1 LYHFRQRH
9 FRGILPSRQPKDG
22 KGEEV
27 QEVKQERHLEKS
39 DISRTTPLIGE
50 MWAKERIP
58 RYSAQ
63 YMLSGVGSCWSRGHA
78 FSNQT
83 VRMETDGTSEP
94 ALLQVDPG
102 LTHSV
107 QILFR
112 SFEESASQ
120 IR

>member
-1 LYHFRQRH
+1 
-9 FRGILPSRQPKDG
+9 
-22 KGEEV
+22 
-27 QEVKQERHLEKS
+27 
-39 DISRTTPLIGE
+39 
-50 MWAKERIP
+50 
-58 RYSAQ
+58 
-63 YMLSGVGSCWSRGHA
+63 MLSDVAMLDPVRVVVMLSP
-78 FSNQT
+78 NQT
-83 VRMETDGTSEP
+83 VRMRADGTSEP

>member
-1 LYHFRQRH
+1 MAKVRRYKKSSKKAPR
-9 FRGILPSRQPKDG
+9 
-22 KGEEV
+22 EV
-27 QEVKQERHLEKS
+27 RYKQDE
-39 DISRTTPLIGE
+39 TPLIGE
-50 MWAKERIP
+50 MWAKERIS

-63 YMLSGVGSCWSRGHA
+63 YMLSDVGSCWSRGHA